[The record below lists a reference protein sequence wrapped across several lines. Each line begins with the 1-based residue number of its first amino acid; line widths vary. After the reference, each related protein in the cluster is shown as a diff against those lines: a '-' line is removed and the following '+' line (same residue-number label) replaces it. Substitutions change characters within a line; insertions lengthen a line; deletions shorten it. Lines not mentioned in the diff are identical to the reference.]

1 MPIDVNN
8 HVKCSAGLVFDP
20 IVPIALAAPEE
31 RGRGDRS
38 QALLPLRGPI
48 ALAAP

>member
-31 RGRGDRS
+31 GGRGDRS
-38 QALLPLRGPI
+38 QPLLPFLSPI
-48 ALAAP
+48 SP

>member
-1 MPIDVNN
+1 MPVDVNN

-31 RGRGDRS
+31 GGRGDRS
-38 QALLPLRGPI
+38 QALLPLRSPI
-48 ALAAP
+48 LPSPP